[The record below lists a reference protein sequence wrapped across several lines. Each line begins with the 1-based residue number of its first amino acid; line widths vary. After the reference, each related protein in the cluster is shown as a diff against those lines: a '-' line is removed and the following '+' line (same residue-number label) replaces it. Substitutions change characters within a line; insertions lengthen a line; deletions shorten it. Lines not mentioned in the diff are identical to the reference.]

1 MNPESYEW
9 GTERINLLDPL
20 PYPDAM
26 RTVDFMDDREILALG
41 FKSEHEL
48 QDVINQQFMLSED

>member
-20 PYPDAM
+20 PYPVVM
-26 RTVDFMDDREILALG
+26 KTVDFMDDHEILDLG
-41 FKSEHEL
+41 FNSEHEL
-48 QDVINQQFMLSED
+48 RDMITRQFMLSED